1 MQPLL
6 ISVIVPV
13 YNGGAGFACCLQALA
28 ATTYAHWECIVVDD
42 GSTDGSSDQARRFGA
57 TVLPSSCPR
66 MGPAAAR
73 NLGAHY
79 ARGDVLF
86 FVDADVLVQPDTVG
100 EVARIMGEQPQ
111 VAACFGSYDRTPAAP
126 NFLSQYR
133 NLLHHYVHQTGSE
146 QATTFWSGCGAI
158 RRSVFLEL
166 DGFNVAAY
174 PRPSIEDIELGYR
187 MMAMGYRIRLVKTLQ
202 VTHLKHWTARS
213 ILTTDIRDRALPW
226 TRLLLRQGAL
236 VNDLNLQTGQRMSVG
251 LAMVSAFCVFGTALI
266 ALGLLPALLLPAL
279 LAIWLVVGLAL
290 CWLNRRF
297 YSFLLHERGLAFV
310 AGVLP
315 WHWLYFL
322 YSGVCFGG
330 CLVLH
335 SVLRISNPAPLI
347 VPKQVQQDVANA

>member
-6 ISVIVPV
+6 ISVIIPV
-13 YNGGAGFACCLQALA
+13 YNGGAGFERCLEALA
-28 ATTYAHWECIVVDD
+28 ATTGAQWECIVVDD
-42 GSTDGSSDQARRFGA
+42 GSTDGSAALAGRFGA
-57 TVLPSSCPR
+57 EVLHSPRPR

-73 NLGAHY
+73 NLGAQA

-86 FVDADVLVQPDTVG
+86 FIDADVLVQPHTVAQ
-100 EVARIMGEQPQ
+100 VAQVMNEQPEI
-111 VAACFGSYDRTPAAP
+111 AACFGSYDATPAAP

-146 QATTFWSGCGAI
+146 EATTFWSGCGAI
-158 RRSVFLEL
+158 RRSVFLEMG
-166 DGFNVAAY
+166 GFNVKAY

-187 MMAMGYRIRLVKTLQ
+187 LVAAGQRIQLVKSLQ
-202 VTHLKHWTARS
+202 VTHLKRWTVKN

-236 VNDLNLQTGQRMSVG
+236 VNDLNLQTGQRVSVA
-251 LAMVSAFCVFGTALI
+251 LAMLSAFFVFAAVITPLA
-266 ALGLLPALLLPAL
+266 LLP
-279 LAIWLVVGLAL
+279 WLFVSLAL

-297 YSFLLHERGLAFV
+297 YLFLMQQRGLGFV
-310 AGVLP
+310 VCVLP
-315 WHWLYFL
+315 WHWLYFV

-330 CLVLH
+330 CLILH

-347 VPKQVQQDVANA
+347 VAKQVQQDVANA

>member
-1 MQPLL
+1 MQPPL

-13 YNGGAGFACCLQALA
+13 YNGGAGFQRCLEALS
-28 ATTYAHWECIVVDD
+28 ATTYPRWECIVVDD
-42 GSTDGSSDQARRFGA
+42 GSTDGSADQARRFGA
-57 TVLPSSCPR
+57 AVLASSRPR
-66 MGPAAAR
+66 LGPASAR
-73 NLGAHY
+73 NLGAQY
-79 ARGDVLF
+79 ARGDILF
-86 FVDADVLVQPDTVG
+86 FIDADVLVQPQTVAQ
-100 EVARIMGEQPQ
+100 VAQAMGEQPQ
-111 VAACFGSYDRTPAAP
+111 PAACFGSYDTTPAAS

-146 QATTFWSGCGAI
+146 RATTFWSGCGAI
-158 RRSVFLEL
+158 RRSVFLDLE
-166 DGFNVAAY
+166 GFNVTAY

-187 MMAMGYRIRLVKTLQ
+187 MVAAGCRIRLVKSLQ
-202 VTHLKHWTARS
+202 VTHLKRWTAVN

-236 VNDLNLQTGQRMSVG
+236 VNDLNLQTGQRVSVG
-251 LAMVSAFCVFGTALI
+251 LAMISAFLVCATLVTPLA
-266 ALGLLPALLLPAL
+266 LLP
-279 LAIWLVVGLAL
+279 WFVVSVAL

-297 YSFLLHERGLAFV
+297 YTFLFQQRGLAF
-310 AGVLP
+310 AACVLP

-335 SVLRISNPAPLI
+335 SVLRISNPAPVI